1 MKLTHYFADQG
12 ISCASFQVGEQKIL
26 LNCGGFLPLDSIYEK
41 YKQILPQHNQLI
53 ILSSAPSACGFLPFI
68 AKCGFTGRVHV
79 PSPILNA
86 VRDQLLLMLEGYK
99 TMTAGYK
106 IEIAGVNGTN
116 VNHLDQ
122 KMIDDQLGGD
132 CIKDDPGKQLE
143 LTETLNVMFIQ

>member
-1 MKLTHYFADQG
+1 M
-12 ISCASFQVGEQKIL
+12 
-26 LNCGGFLPLDSIYEK
+26 
-41 YKQILPQHNQLI
+41 
-53 ILSSAPSACGFLPFI
+53 
-68 AKCGFTGRVHV
+68 HV